1 MENSENDYRAG
12 IPALPLVLSVN
23 RERVQDLQRFQA
35 RRVAMLAFSFGSGLI
50 IMTVLALMFIASNTT
65 EVLVIL
71 GIAVAIG
78 IADVFVLRVIKK
90 NIMRGEN
97 ILASDG
103 STVVVV
109 DQYGIK
115 IGEAVLPRDR
125 ITCIFAKEIE
135 TPHHSP
141 NGAPAADI
149 EVLIG
154 LDQISTLR
162 FVDAKIT
169 LSSGS
174 GNEAGCYRFTFN
186 HYLDRKDLPKFLR
199 AAEQV
204 SARAFPVHRA
214 TQPVQWAQAL
224 RAPGKNRVEIWNAAE
239 SLGAA
244 Q

>member
-1 MENSENDYRAG
+1 MENSEIDYRAG
-12 IPALPLVLSVN
+12 IPAFPLVLSVE
-23 RERVQDLQRFQA
+23 RERVDDLQRFQA

-50 IMTVLALMFIASNTT
+50 IMTVLALIFIASNTT
-65 EVLVIL
+65 EILVIL

-78 IADVFVLRVIKK
+78 IADVFVLRLIKK
-90 NIMRGEN
+90 NIMRGSN
-97 ILASDG
+97 TLAADG

-115 IGEAVLPRDR
+115 IGEAIFPRDR
-125 ITCIFAKEIE
+125 ITCIFAKEFA

-141 NGAPAADI
+141 NSAPAGGI

-162 FVDAKIT
+162 IVDAKIT
-169 LSSGS
+169 PSSGS
-174 GNEAGCYRFTFN
+174 GNDAGFYRFTFN
-186 HYLDRKDLPKFLR
+186 HYLNRKDLPKFLR
-199 AAEQV
+199 AAEQM
-204 SARAFPVHRA
+204 SAQAFPVHRI
-214 TQPVQWAQAL
+214 THPVQWAQAL